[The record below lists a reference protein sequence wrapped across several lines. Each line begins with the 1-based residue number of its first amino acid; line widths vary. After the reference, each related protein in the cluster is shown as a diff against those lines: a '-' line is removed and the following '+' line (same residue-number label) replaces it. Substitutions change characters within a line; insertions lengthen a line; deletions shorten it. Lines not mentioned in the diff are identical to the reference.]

1 MPIYEYQCEVCGERF
16 DKLIRSISQVT
27 PEIMCPAC
35 QSTDVQRLISAPT
48 IHSAS
53 GGGGSEDVME
63 TTASRSTSPAVF
75 GRKELKQA
83 QEKKRKLREQA
94 LYDD

>member
-1 MPIYEYQCEVCGERF
+1 MPIYEYQCQACGERF
-16 DKLIRSISQVT
+16 DKLIRSINQVS
-27 PEIMCPAC
+27 PEIVCPVC
-35 QSTDVQRLISAPT
+35 QSMDVQRLISAPT
-48 IHSAS
+48 IHPASARS
-53 GGGGSEDVME
+53 GSENVTE
-63 TTASRSTSPAVF
+63 TAASQSTGPAVF